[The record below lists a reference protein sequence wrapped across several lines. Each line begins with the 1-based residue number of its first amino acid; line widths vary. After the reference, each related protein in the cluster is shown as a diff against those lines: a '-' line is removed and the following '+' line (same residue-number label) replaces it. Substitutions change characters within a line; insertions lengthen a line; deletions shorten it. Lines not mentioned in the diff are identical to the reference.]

1 LKAQDHI
8 LGIVDGDNLHPQTI
22 TTSEIYSQLFM
33 TSRIVTTDGDMR
45 IGTNA
50 PSGKLHVN
58 GDAAITG
65 NVLTTGLVGVGTTS
79 LPERSICFSTNH
91 SVFQTV
97 EDGLKPEC

>member
-1 LKAQDHI
+1 
-8 LGIVDGDNLHPQTI
+8 LGTTDGRPLVIQANG
-22 TTSEIYSQLFM
+22 SERML
-33 TSRIVTTDGDMR
+33 VTTDGNMR

-97 EDGLKPEC
+97 EDGLKPER